1 MTPTPVPTA
10 AAPVPPAAGPAATP
24 PSPHRVVIEPPS
36 RWALIDLGELWRYR
50 ELLLFL
56 VWRDVKVRYKQT
68 ALGAAWAVLQPALTM
83 AVFTVFFGRVAG
95 LGTGDIPYPLYA
107 LSGILPW
114 ILFSTALTQATN
126 SVVGSERLITKV
138 YFPRLA
144 VPLAS
149 VGAVTVDFL
158 IGCGLLLVVALV
170 YGYPPSVQLVLAPL
184 FAGLV
189 AVTAAGLGILLSGL
203 NVMYRDF
210 RYVVPFFVQ
219 LGMFATPMIYLRPD
233 RLADQSPWLK
243 VLLAVN
249 PLNALI
255 DAFRQSWL
263 GGPIPWAGV
272 GVAAAVA
279 VLSVVAGCLYFRS
292 VEDRFADVI

>member
-1 MTPTPVPTA
+1 MTPTPVSTVP
-10 AAPVPPAAGPAATP
+10 APLPPAPGPAAP
-24 PSPHRVVIEPPS
+24 AASPHRVVIEPPR
-36 RWALIDLGELWRYR
+36 RWAVVDLKELWRYR

-68 ALGAAWAVLQPALTM
+68 FLGAAWAILQPALTM
-83 AVFTVFFGRVAG
+83 AVFTIFFNRVAG

-107 LSGILPW
+107 LCGILPW

-149 VGAVTVDFL
+149 VGAVVVDFL
-158 IGCGLLLVVALV
+158 IGCGLLVVVALF
-170 YGYPPSVQLVLAPL
+170 YGFPPSAQIVLAPL
-184 FAGLV
+184 FAGLI
-189 AVTAAGLGILLSGL
+189 ALTAAGLGILLSGL

-219 LGMFATPMIYLRPD
+219 LGMFATPLIYMLPENLGSR
-233 RLADQSPWLK
+233 QWLM
-243 VLLAVN
+243 VAN
-249 PLNALI
+249 PLNALV

-263 GGPIPWAGV
+263 GGPIPWV
-272 GVAAAVA
+272 GVAVAAA
-279 VLSVVAGCLYFRS
+279 AAALSLVVGCLYFRS